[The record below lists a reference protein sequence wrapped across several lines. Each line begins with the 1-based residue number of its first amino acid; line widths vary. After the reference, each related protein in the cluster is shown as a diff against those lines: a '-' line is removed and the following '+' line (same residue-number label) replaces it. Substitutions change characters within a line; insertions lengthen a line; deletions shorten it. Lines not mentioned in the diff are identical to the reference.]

1 MNDLL
6 KLLTKNI
13 SDSDLLAAYKLSEI
27 SMAITRER
35 VSRNMSQQEFAEFM
49 GVSQGMVSKWENG
62 DYNFTIEKLA
72 EIASKLDMNLE
83 LNLISKQKPQ
93 SYTTDGKIIHI
104 SAAAGYRPF
113 QNITL
118 SSTNG
123 FTSNESIEI

>member
-6 KLLTKNI
+6 KLLTENI

-35 VSRNMSQQEFAEFM
+35 ISRNMNQQEFAEFM

-72 EIASKLDMNLE
+72 EIASKLD
-83 LNLISKQKPQ
+83 IFQ
-93 SYTTDGKIIHI
+93 STY
-104 SAAAGYRPF
+104 P
-113 QNITL
+113 L
-118 SSTNG
+118 
-123 FTSNESIEI
+123 